1 MLRPLALVR
10 RWLGSLPLTFMLP
23 LFALLLLAAVW
34 SVAAYQ
40 ISGERST
47 AIRQARIK
55 SDSLALAYEQRT
67 TRIVQQLAQITQFVK
82 FEFEHHGGT
91 RILPDLTASGVLPTT
106 LARQMTVLDANGAVI
121 AGTTPSGASAD
132 AWRAMLLDEDDTDD
146 DGLRIG
152 RPVLSETLGQ
162 QVVPFSRR
170 LRHADGSLAGVVIV
184 AVPQMRLT
192 DYYRHND
199 LGAQG
204 SIALL
209 GTDGTFRALRSG
221 DRLLTPPPGPPLMS
235 VVSVPARH
243 DAALA
248 AASLRA
254 PRIVSYRPLPTAPL
268 IAVVGLAEP
277 QAYGSYQR
285 RRTLYLSGAGCASF
299 VILAFIAL
307 LLRQSRRLQNSMRA
321 ARQAQEMYGAV
332 VEGGLD
338 AFYVLKARRD
348 AEGAITDFGFV
359 NANRRATQLF
369 GLAPAQLLDGRGL
382 RQLPPFPGSDGFFE
396 KCAEVTAS
404 HQLLEEEREARDA
417 NGNSSWWQHQWIP
430 LDDGVAVT
438 SRDITSRKQIENRS
452 RQSHNFLQ
460 SLIEYL
466 PTLIYVKNMPT
477 DRPGEMVIW
486 NKAAEEVTGYPA
498 SQVVGRTLAEI
509 FPPARA
515 QDLQHLS
522 DRMMVAPRVIDLPEY
537 PFRRPDG
544 SEIFLRTI
552 SLPLLDE
559 NDKPEYLLGIAVD
572 ITERRTRELELRT
585 SQAELAAASDSSP
598 LGVFRTDAGGRCT
611 YVNRAYEQMSG
622 QTAAQSLGSG
632 WVEAVHP
639 QDRLKVF
646 QGWSRTAR
654 DHTPYQ
660 GTYRFLHADDR
671 VVWVSVKSAAI
682 VVDGQLLGYVG
693 SVDDITARRAAE
705 KALEESER
713 HLRTTADT
721 LPALVAFVG
730 ADQRFRFNNLAYE
743 RKFGIARE
751 AIRGMSMREL
761 IGEAL
766 YQRALPWIEQALAG
780 TTVTFEIDEHRNGAY
795 SCLETT
801 YTPEFDAD
809 EPGRVLGFHLMAH
822 DITAKKIHER
832 RLVEMAR
839 IDSLTGLLNRAGF
852 EARLEQA
859 MANSRHTRALMA
871 VIYLDVD
878 HFKQINDTYGHAI
891 GDALLKSF
899 VARLLRTLRSTDS
912 VARLGGDE
920 FTIIMENLPQPE
932 SAVTIAAKIGQT
944 MRPLF
949 ALEGRTVQVSAS
961 IGLAY
966 YRGGDQTREQ
976 LLKQADDMLYEA
988 KNAGRDTYR
997 IAPPPAD

>member
-1 MLRPLALVR
+1 MTRPLAGVR

-23 LFALLLLAAVW
+23 LFALLLLATVW
-34 SVAAYQ
+34 SVAGYQ
-40 ISGERST
+40 ISEERAA

-55 SDSLALAYEQRT
+55 SDTLALAYEQRT
-67 TRIVQQLAQITQFVK
+67 TRIVQQLSQITQFVK
-82 FEFEHHGGT
+82 FEFERHGGS
-91 RILPDLTASGVLPTT
+91 RILPELTASGVLPAA
-106 LARQMTVLDANGAVI
+106 LAEQVMVLDASGAVI
-121 AGTTPSGASAD
+121 AGSHPSDAVASAWRSALLASDDD
-132 AWRAMLLDEDDTDD
+132 AGD

-152 RPVLSETLGQ
+152 HPVFSDTAGQ

-170 LRHADGSLAGVVIV
+170 LRHADGTLAGVVII
-184 AVPQMRLT
+184 AVPQTRLT

-221 DRLLTPPPGPPLMS
+221 DRLLTPPPGQPLLS
-235 VVSVPARH
+235 VISVPARH

-248 AASLRA
+248 AASLQA
-254 PRIVSYRPLPTAPL
+254 PRIVSYRPLPAAPL

-277 QAYGSYQR
+277 EAYAGYER
-285 RRTLYLSGAGCASF
+285 RRSLYLSWAGGVSI

-307 LLRQSRRLQNSMRA
+307 LLRQSRRLQNSMRT
-321 ARQAQEMYGAV
+321 ARQAQDTYRAV

-338 AFYVLKARRD
+338 AFYVLKAQRD
-348 AEGAITDFGFV
+348 AAGAISDFSFAK
-359 NANRRATQLF
+359 ANRRASQLF
-369 GLAPAQLLDGRGL
+369 GLPLAQLLDGRGL
-382 RQLPPFPGSDGFFE
+382 RQLPPFPGSDDFFE
-396 KCAEVTAS
+396 KCVAVAAS
-404 HQLLEEEREARDA
+404 HQLREEECETRAPDGGSA
-417 NGNSSWWQHQWIP
+417 WWQHQWIP

-438 SRDITSRKQIENRS
+438 SRDITSRKQIETRS

-498 SQVVGRTLAEI
+498 SQVIGRTLAEI

-522 DRMMVAPRVIDLPEY
+522 NRMMVAPRVIDLPEY

-559 NDKPEYLLGIAVD
+559 NGKPEYLLGIAVD

-598 LGVFRTDAGGRCT
+598 LGVFRTDADGRCT

-622 QTAAQSLGSG
+622 LTAAQSLGAG

-654 DHTPYQ
+654 ERSSYQ
-660 GTYRFLHADDR
+660 GAYRFLHGDGSI
-671 VVWVSVKSAAI
+671 VWVSVKSAPI
-682 VVDGQLLGYVG
+682 IVDGHLLGYVG

-705 KALEESER
+705 RALQESEQ
-713 HLRTTADT
+713 HLRTTADM

-751 AIRGMSMREL
+751 ALRGMSMREL

-780 TTVTFEIDEHRNGAY
+780 ATVTFEIDEHLNGAY
-795 SCLETT
+795 HCLETT

-832 RLVEMAR
+832 RLVELTR

-859 MANSRHTRALMA
+859 MANSRHARTLMA
-871 VIYLDVD
+871 VMYLDVD
-878 HFKQINDTYGHAI
+878 HFKQINDTYGHPI
-891 GDALLKSF
+891 GDALLQSF

-920 FTIIMENLPQPE
+920 FTVIMENLTQPD
-932 SAVTIAAKIGQT
+932 SAATIAAKIGQA
-944 MRPLF
+944 MRPPF
-949 ALEGRTVQVSAS
+949 ALEGQTVQVSAS

-997 IAPPPAD
+997 IAPPPA